1 MVLPSTGA
9 ISFSTIQTEFGG
21 TEPISLS
28 EYYNGGSYVVGVT
41 AVPSSGAFSVSQMYG
56 KQKGDLYAFS
66 SHTFTNAGATG
77 QNGPSLTAVRNA
89 YSSTAWASTYLNMDV
104 TGVQKWTV
112 PATKTYAISL
122 AGARGGMATWNSN
135 VVSGRKVSGNMS
147 LTKGDVLYIVVG
159 QRGGDID
166 YQGGGGG
173 GTFVFLNTVS
183 FAAVLFAAGG
193 GGGST
198 HTRLGTVGTTLSS
211 GGTGGLGISQ
221 IPGGNGGGG
230 GGAGFGG
237 TGFNT
242 SGWTGTSGGN
252 GNNTTVVGGNGGTGN
267 AGGGGGGGG
276 GVFNSTTS
284 STFIGGTG
292 TGTGNAAGG
301 NGGFGGGG
309 GGGIG
314 GAGGGGAGGGGG
326 YSGGGGGG
334 ASQSDAGGGGGGGS
348 FVTASATL
356 RSINDGTNNGDGY
369 VTITAL

>member
-1 MVLPSTGA
+1 MVLPSSGGL
-9 ISFSTIQTEFGG
+9 SFAAIQTEFGG
-21 TEPISLS
+21 TNPISLS
-28 EYYNGGSYVVGVT
+28 EYYNGGLYVLGVSSLP
-41 AVPSSGAFSVSQMYG
+41 VSGAINVSQFYG

-77 QNGPSLTAVRNA
+77 KNGPTLTAVRNA

-112 PATKTYAISL
+112 PATKTYAFTV
-122 AGARGGMATWNSN
+122 AGARGGIATAANN
-135 VVSGRKVSGNMS
+135 VVSGRIVSARMS

-159 QRGGDID
+159 QKGGDTD

-183 FAAVLFAAGG
+183 LAAVLFAAGG

-198 HTRLGTVGTTLSS
+198 HTRLGSAGTTITNGATGEFGTQTPGGS
-211 GGTGGLGISQ
+211 GGA
-221 IPGGNGGGG
+221 NGGSGL
-230 GGAGFGG
+230 GG

-242 SGWTGTSGGN
+242 AGWTGTAGGN
-252 GNNTTVVGGNGGTGN
+252 GNSTTVVGGNGGTGN
-267 AGGGGGGGG
+267 AGGGGGGGA

-292 TGTGNAAGG
+292 TGTLNAAGG
-301 NGGFGGGG
+301 DGGFGGGG

-314 GAGGGGAGGGGG
+314 GAGGGGGGGGGG

-334 ASQSDAGGGGGGGS
+334 ASQSDAGGGGGGGI
-348 FVTASATL
+348 FLTASATI
-356 RSINDGTNNGDGY
+356 RSINSGTNNSDGY
-369 VTITAL
+369 VTVTAL